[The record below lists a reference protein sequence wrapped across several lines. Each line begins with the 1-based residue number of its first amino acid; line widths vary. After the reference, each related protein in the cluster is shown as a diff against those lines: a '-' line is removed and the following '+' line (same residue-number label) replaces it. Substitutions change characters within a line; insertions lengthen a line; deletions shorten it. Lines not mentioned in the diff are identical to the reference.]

1 MKLSWEHLLARQLQR
16 QPATR
21 PGMTRFPAYR
31 DIPVERAL
39 AQPGVTPHA
48 AFSSRRWVPGASSCW
63 LQVLTW
69 TRGEP
74 YPWRANGSPMC
85 ADSRAAKTPTGFLT
99 SHLSRTRARDG
110 EGVTDRQFRAS
121 TISSRLSLVRGGLFS
136 SLGKRACVLLPDLGI
151 GCRVV
156 DGGRPIGEKGL
167 VHAP

>member
-1 MKLSWEHLLARQLQR
+1 M
-16 QPATR
+16 
-21 PGMTRFPAYR
+21 G
-31 DIPVERAL
+31 AL
-39 AQPGVTPHA
+39 ACETASETASHTPGNDGLSGLPRYP
-48 AFSSRRWVPGASSCW
+48 SRKGAGSARGYTACCLQLAVLGTRRSSCW

-136 SLGKRACVLLPDLGI
+136 SLGKRACVLLPDSGI
-151 GCRVV
+151 VCRVV